1 MEKMIN
7 SKVYIIEDEALV
19 ATSLEE
25 IVKQAG
31 YTTLGYAINYD
42 DAIKDIK
49 ELKPD
54 ILLVDIKLNNSKSG
68 IELVKDIKPFLN
80 PKVIFITSYSNKK
93 IIEEAFETEPINYII
108 KPYKQEDIE
117 VALFGAHRDI
127 LKNRVNEYRAI
138 KLTDNAFYYPEKKV
152 VIVDKESIN
161 LGIKENSLLSIL
173 VESRGYIVETQKLEY
188 LIWSKSIRFGTL
200 RNLVY
205 NLRKKL
211 PFIEIQSIN
220 NGYRLI

>member
-152 VIVDKESIN
+152 VIVDKDSIN
-161 LGIKENSLLSIL
+161 LGTKENSLLSIL

>member
-1 MEKMIN
+1 MIN

-161 LGIKENSLLSIL
+161 LGTKENSLLSIL